1 MTRPGVQVFG
11 HVFRLADL
19 DDLLDVEV
27 VYLELIRRPPTG
39 PDTVLAS
46 FETSAREL
54 LFPPAAGTAGRPAGH
69 SGADLDLV
77 MEPTEHFVV
86 RDSGGERGGRLVC

>member
-1 MTRPGVQVFG
+1 MSPRTVQVFG

-19 DDLLDVEV
+19 EDMLDAEV
-27 VYLELIRRPPTG
+27 VYLELIQRPPDG

-54 LFPPAAGTAGRPAGH
+54 LFPRAADAPQPAG

-77 MEPTEHFVV
+77 MEPTAHFVV
-86 RDSGGERGGRLVC
+86 RLSAARPPV